1 MSGVWSRR
9 PSLPDDVRRRL
20 YLRDRVLAAAAL
32 HGDAGWAVA
41 AEADLIVLLDAE
53 VLRRP
58 WCDVDKAAFDPQHGV
73 VTVVWIDSAPD
84 LVLPL
89 TDTVKSRLPQAIRER
104 VEWSVVLGEEVPLP
118 DGRSARVA
126 VRRELS
132 DPLFSQVL
140 ADPGVDLD
148 APDVAGLVDA
158 AEQRVRSAAGLPA

>member
-1 MSGVWSRR
+1 MWSRR

-20 YLRDRVLAAAAL
+20 ERRDRVLAAAAL

-41 AEADLIVLLDAE
+41 AEAEFVVLRGAE

-58 WCDVDKAAFDPQHGV
+58 WCDVERASFDPRHGV
-73 VTVVWIDSAPD
+73 VTVVWVDGAGD
-84 LVLPL
+84 LVLRVA
-89 TDTVKSRLPQAIRER
+89 DAARSRLPQVIRER
-104 VEWSVVLGEEVPLP
+104 VEWSIVLGEEVPLP

-126 VRRELS
+126 VRREVS
-132 DPLFSQVL
+132 GPLFSQVL